1 MCPMRAEPRVA
12 HVRAPHAVARALAA
26 TVVALTGAASAHT
39 WAGGTL
45 PTAPGLALVA
55 AVLLGGG
62 YLLFARD
69 VPAWALLPVVAA
81 AQAGVHESFGLAAE
95 HVHAGHDAMAVD
107 EAGWTWQMVA
117 AHLFVTLL
125 TAVLWWAGRRAA
137 SLVVSFVSRP
147 APLAAVRLRA
157 PRAEVRAH
165 ASLVHLLVSPRRGPP
180 PAVRHT

>member
-12 HVRAPHAVARALAA
+12 HVRAPHAIGRAVAA
-26 TVVALTGAASAHT
+26 TLVVLAGAASAHT

-55 AVLLGGG
+55 AVLLGSG
-62 YLLFARD
+62 YLLFSRD
-69 VPAWALLPVVAA
+69 VPAWLLLPVVAA
-81 AQAGVHESFGLAAE
+81 AQLGVHESFGLVAE
-95 HVHAGHDAMAVD
+95 HVHTGHDAMVAP

-117 AHLFVTLL
+117 AHLFVTAL
-125 TAVLWWAGRRAA
+125 TAVLWWAGRRAT

-147 APLAAVRLRA
+147 TPLVALRLRA
-157 PRAEVRAH
+157 PHTEVRAS

-180 PAVRHT
+180 VVGRHT